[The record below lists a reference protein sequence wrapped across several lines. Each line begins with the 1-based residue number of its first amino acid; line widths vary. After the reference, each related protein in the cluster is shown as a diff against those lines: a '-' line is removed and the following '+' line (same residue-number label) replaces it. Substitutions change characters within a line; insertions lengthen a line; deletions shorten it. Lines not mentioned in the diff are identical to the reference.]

1 MGRQTAWGLDDLVPL
16 MPQVRPVLATMQPGA
31 VVEVQISS
39 PAIQPVPEGTRDT
52 EKQMCFIFPNPFADL
67 SIIVQQASANMMY
80 LAKSSRRVTQ
90 ITECIDARWRRQYP
104 DIDEDL
110 Q

>member
-1 MGRQTAWGLDDLVPL
+1 MDCIRRGEDNVFMDV
-16 MPQVRPVLATMQPGA
+16 
-31 VVEVQISS
+31 SY
-39 PAIQPVPEGTRDT
+39 
-52 EKQMCFIFPNPFADL
+52 PFADL

-90 ITECIDARWRRQYP
+90 ITERIDARRRQYP

>member
-1 MGRQTAWGLDDLVPL
+1 MLYF
-16 MPQVRPVLATMQPGA
+16 
-31 VVEVQISS
+31 SY
-39 PAIQPVPEGTRDT
+39 
-52 EKQMCFIFPNPFADL
+52 PFADL

-90 ITECIDARWRRQYP
+90 ITECIDARRRRQYP
-104 DIDEDL
+104 DIDKDL

>member
-1 MGRQTAWGLDDLVPL
+1 
-16 MPQVRPVLATMQPGA
+16 VLYF
-31 VVEVQISS
+31 SY
-39 PAIQPVPEGTRDT
+39 
-52 EKQMCFIFPNPFADL
+52 PFADL

-90 ITECIDARWRRQYP
+90 ITERIDARRRRQYP